1 VSAAG
6 TAVLTEVVFDGIFEG
21 TTMMFAGASEEA
33 PFRVYLLQAPT
44 RVVIE
49 VAG

>member
-1 VSAAG
+1 M
-6 TAVLTEVVFDGIFEG
+6 VFDGIFEG
-21 TTMMFAGASEEA
+21 TAMTFAGASEVA

-44 RVVIE
+44 RVVLE